1 MKTRSPQGFTLIEL
15 LVVIAIISILAGMLF
30 PVFSQ
35 AREKGRAVACL
46 NNLNQLVKA
55 MVMYADDNRGRYPL
69 AIQDAQSGPSWSGY
83 RSGGGGDVTQGALFS
98 YVRTADV
105 FVCPSDPWGP
115 QLGLSYQMSGP
126 LSMMP
131 EGQIDFPSQT
141 VLLIDSN
148 DPGPGSGSS
157 ARTQDG
163 RFLVTGTVPDAAPV
177 QPVTELSAGAPMD
190 GYNPVHQKGAN
201 AAFADGH
208 VQRVKPGDL
217 AARNF
222 RPYHYGL

>member
-1 MKTRSPQGFTLIEL
+1 MKTRSLRGFTLIEL

-69 AIQDAQSGPSWSGY
+69 SIQDAQSGPSWSGY

-148 DPGPGSGSS
+148 DPGTGADPPHAHRMGGSWLPAPCRTPPRSS
-157 ARTQDG
+157 LSRNCPQARRWTATTPSIRRARTPPSP
-163 RFLVTGTVPDAAPV
+163 TGT
-177 QPVTELSAGAPMD
+177 SSG
-190 GYNPVHQKGAN
+190 
-201 AAFADGH
+201 
-208 VQRVKPGDL
+208 
-217 AARNF
+217 
-222 RPYHYGL
+222 

>member
-1 MKTRSPQGFTLIEL
+1 MKTRAQRGFTLIEL

-55 MVMYADDNRGRYPL
+55 MMMYADDHGGRYPL
-69 AIQDAQSGPSWSGY
+69 ALQEAQTGPSWSGY
-83 RSGGGGDVTQGALFS
+83 RAGGGGDVAQGALFS
-98 YVRTADV
+98 YVRSPAV
-105 FVCPSDPWGP
+105 YVCPSDPWGP

-148 DPGPGSGSS
+148 DPGTGGGAS
-157 ARTQDG
+157 ARSQDG
-163 RFLVTGTVPDAAPV
+163 RFLVTGTLPDSTTV
-177 QPVTELSAGAPMD
+177 QPVTELTPGAPMD
-190 GYNPVHQKGAN
+190 GFNPVHQRGAN

-208 VQRVKPGDL
+208 VKRVRPGEL

-222 RPYHYGL
+222 RPYDYGL